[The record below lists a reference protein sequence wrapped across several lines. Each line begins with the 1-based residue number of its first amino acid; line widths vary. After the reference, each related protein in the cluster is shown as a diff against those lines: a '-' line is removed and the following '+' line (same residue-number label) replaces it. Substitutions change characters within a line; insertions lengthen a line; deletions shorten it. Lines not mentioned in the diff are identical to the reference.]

1 MCVTSFMDGPLRLFR
16 PSSRKFLVCGI
27 FGQNFHHKPERRWR
41 DGISTQPE
49 EQEGASEGKFF
60 VTNLKCEGGRE
71 RGRFNF
77 AGMEGREDFVTMINF
92 EVGTEYWVG
101 HPSRQIEIDTSSS
114 YEIYP
119 QSR

>member
-1 MCVTSFMDGPLRLFR
+1 MCVTSFMDGPLRLLR

-60 VTNLKCEGGRE
+60 VTNLKCEEGGRE
-71 RGRFNF
+71 GALTSQGWR
-77 AGMEGREDFVTMINF
+77 EGKTLS
-92 EVGTEYWVG
+92 
-101 HPSRQIEIDTSSS
+101 P
-114 YEIYP
+114 
-119 QSR
+119 